1 MPFCYSGLSGVW
13 VGGCMQRLT
22 LFLKKKKK
30 KRKTW
35 KFSSLILCIFS
46 TFQEAP
52 SLELGVIGHWDG
64 PLRNRSPSLIPPT
77 AVAHRR
83 CPLGQLGAG
92 LQLSRAA
99 PSAELKSSSMPAGVM
114 GPDRP
119 CHCPTLLLQLFYPR
133 TLLPQKLFP
142 LKILRL
148 QCLNVQAISI
158 RSRLKGEALIWKNI
172 KIKNLN

>member
-22 LFLKKKKK
+22 LFLKKKK
-30 KRKTW
+30 KTW

-99 PSAELKSSSMPAGVM
+99 PSAELEVQLGARGSHGAGLPSSLPNVTFA
-114 GPDRP
+114 
-119 CHCPTLLLQLFYPR
+119 

-148 QCLNVQAISI
+148 QCLNVQALSI